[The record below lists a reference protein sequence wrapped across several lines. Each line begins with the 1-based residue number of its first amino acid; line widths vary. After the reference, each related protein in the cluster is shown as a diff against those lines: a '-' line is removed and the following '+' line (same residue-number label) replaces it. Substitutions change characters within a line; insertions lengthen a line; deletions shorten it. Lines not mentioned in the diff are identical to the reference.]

1 MKKSIRNDLM
11 ESLGIRKEEAEKLIA
26 TYSREHNGKI
36 DVERIKEDVNKITN
50 SMIHELGWIYNS

>member
-1 MKKSIRNDLM
+1 MKKSIRNELM

-36 DVERIKEDVNKITN
+36 DVERIKVSVSRLATAP
-50 SMIHELGWIYNS
+50 S